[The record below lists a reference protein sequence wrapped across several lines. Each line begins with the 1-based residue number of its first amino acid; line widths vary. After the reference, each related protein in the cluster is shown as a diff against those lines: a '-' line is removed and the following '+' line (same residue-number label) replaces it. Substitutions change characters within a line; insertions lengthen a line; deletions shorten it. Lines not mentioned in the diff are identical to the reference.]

1 MPTRKDVKK
10 KKVREHRYYGRKK
23 RLRKAFSGVRTDTKP
38 EKVIKTKNGGLYI
51 VRKDRSRYPHWRHF
65 TTIPVTRPVARIL
78 KVMKEVGGYPN
89 WDEFM
94 WEMVFSRI
102 EAKSLPKV
110 LVDRAKYD
118 INLRRQAREKAIG
131 KHTYYPHE
139 HKVKD
144 RDYMIVKEGVIETV
158 SKMEEFREM
167 KRKFKAAKKKLRK
180 QKGFPDKE

>member
-23 RLRKAFSGVRTDTKP
+23 RLRNAFSGVRTDTKP
-38 EKVIKTKNGGLYI
+38 ERIIRKNGGLYI
-51 VRKDRSRYPHWRHF
+51 ERKNGSKYPHWRHF
-65 TTIPVTRPVARIL
+65 TTISVNRPVARIL

-118 INLRRQAREKAIG
+118 INLRRQAREKAIA

-139 HKVKD
+139 HRIKD
-144 RDYMIVKEGVIETV
+144 RDYKLVKEAVHETLRKIE
-158 SKMEEFREM
+158 KAKEM
-167 KRKFKAAKKKLRK
+167 KRKHKVLKKKRK
-180 QKGFPDKE
+180 QKGSPDKE